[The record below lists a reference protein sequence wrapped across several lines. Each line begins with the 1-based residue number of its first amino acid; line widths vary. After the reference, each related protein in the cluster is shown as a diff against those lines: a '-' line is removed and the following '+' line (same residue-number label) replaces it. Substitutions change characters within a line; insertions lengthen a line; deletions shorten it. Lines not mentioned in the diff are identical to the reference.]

1 MDLAFPPSLGDD
13 HHVVCSVAS
22 TNETVLV
29 FFNTNAKIKTKAT
42 EFGGPEGWKIV
53 PCAPNP
59 SECTSVVFCP
69 DAIDEGTLDEVCEL
83 YGLRLVAD
91 ETAEGEPSAPGD
103 MSMLLTLRCDARIA
117 PRRRSRKKMHR
128 KVKDDYASTASG

>member
-1 MDLAFPPSLGDD
+1 MFHSPTRVMDLAFPPSLGDD

-83 YGLRLVAD
+83 YGLRLVPD
-91 ETAEGEPSAPGD
+91 ETVEPSAPGD
-103 MSMLLTLRCDARIA
+103 MSMLLTLRRTNHK
-117 PRRRSRKKMHR
+117 PRRRSRKKYVG
-128 KVKDDYASTASG
+128 K